1 MGHLLADDAELLASL
16 LSAGASKKFHL
27 QAKLVGGADS
37 SSSMMQGRLAITFFA
52 KTIWEFEHKPL
63 RETILKELKH
73 KRYLFQPYE
82 SYRVV
87 TATTT
92 ATATTVSETSSSAT
106 SAAAASSSISS
117 SSSSSLTT
125 AMTTVTPPNNSRP
138 NTSLTT
144 FTCLG
149 SSLIYVLSG
158 SPVFDALN
166 QPLKMVHYPNSPYQW
181 VLQNM
186 QGAELAYVEFAAA
199 SVLTAIT
206 KEQVYAIADTVTA
219 VAPTRIRIDW
229 YCATTETANISSMV
243 VAHHQTVLQ
252 SKLAPLMILTS
263 PEETAAMAA
272 AAASSSSSASSA
284 MHTPAPVAAATTSKN
299 NNHTSSQLPPPPPQ
313 APAAESNPVQDILDI
328 LDRESGEV
336 HIDTTEWLMKQD
348 ELDELFDKQSEGK
361 IMMMMM
367 MMRFSSVL
375 CVALSFF
382 AYLTPPTTSSL
393 SFLFAEQLASIPDYP
408 MPRLLENLHLFD
420 HQVAGIRWLIH
431 QEKQEIPSYITEKR
445 DAYGNR
451 KWECAITK
459 TLLHQRP
466 KDLLG
471 GILADDMGL
480 GKTLQ
485 TIGLI
490 LSSPPAGC
498 TSYPL
503 PANFAY
509 RPRRPPRCTL
519 IICPKSVAANWVI
532 EINKHVNQRQ
542 ENKNLVV
549 GKYFGSKRD
558 EVLLQANNGML
569 DVLITSFNTVAS
581 DFRLMHEEA
590 SAKKNRDNSNEPNP
604 PKKKPKKAPWIFNV
618 DFHRIVLDE
627 AHTVCFVMRVL
638 KKCLMILPF
647 VVVLTVFCCLLV

>member
-1 MGHLLADDAELLASL
+1 
-16 LSAGASKKFHL
+16 
-27 QAKLVGGADS
+27 
-37 SSSMMQGRLAITFFA
+37 
-52 KTIWEFEHKPL
+52 
-63 RETILKELKH
+63 
-73 KRYLFQPYE
+73 
-82 SYRVV
+82 
-87 TATTT
+87 
-92 ATATTVSETSSSAT
+92 
-106 SAAAASSSISS
+106 
-117 SSSSSLTT
+117 
-125 AMTTVTPPNNSRP
+125 
-138 NTSLTT
+138 
-144 FTCLG
+144 
-149 SSLIYVLSG
+149 
-158 SPVFDALN
+158 
-166 QPLKMVHYPNSPYQW
+166 
-181 VLQNM
+181 M

-229 YCATTETANISSMV
+229 YCQANANSSLSEV
-243 VAHHQTVLQ
+243 IVYHKRVLQ
-252 SKLAPLMILTS
+252 QKLQPLMTLMS
-263 PEETAAMAA
+263 PEEAAAMAA
-272 AAASSSSSASSA
+272 VYTPAPAAATAAATNNPTSTLPPPPSSSSSS
-284 MHTPAPVAAATTSKN
+284 
-299 NNHTSSQLPPPPPQ
+299 LPQPPPPQ
-313 APAAESNPVQDILDI
+313 ASATESNPVQDILDI

-361 IMMMMM
+361 MMMMMM

-382 AYLTPPTTSSL
+382 TYLTPLTTSSL